1 MRFEVCV
8 ESVDGVRAAA
18 RAGAH
23 RVELCADLAI
33 GGVTPDLAV
42 VKEALA
48 AAADAAPTASVAD
61 AAPTASVAGADA
73 GADGRL
79 AVHVLIRPRGG
90 DFVYSAAEVDV
101 MRRDLAALV
110 DVGVDGV
117 VVGALDPAGRV
128 DLATS
133 RALVDAGRP
142 ARVTFHRAFDATADP
157 LAALEALADLG
168 VDRVLTSGAAPT
180 AADGAGLLA
189 RLVEAAGDRLIV
201 LAGGGITDANAAVVA
216 EAGVSELHFSARYP
230 SADGADHAERIRRIM
245 RAARRDQPL
254 PPPSAGSRRDW

>member
-23 RVELCADLAI
+23 RVELCADLAV

-48 AAADAAPTASVAD
+48 VAD
-61 AAPTASVAGADA
+61 AAASVAGADA
-73 GADGRL
+73 DPVANGRL
-79 AVHVLIRPRGG
+79 GVHVLVRPRGG

-110 DVGVDGV
+110 DAGVDGV

-128 DLATS
+128 DLATT

-142 ARVTFHRAFDATADP
+142 ARVTFHRAFDAAADP

-216 EAGVSELHFSARYP
+216 AAGVSELHFSARYP
-230 SADGADHAERIRRIM
+230 AADGADHAERIRRIM
-245 RAARRDQPL
+245 RAARRGSTT
-254 PPPSAGSRRDW
+254 PSPQRW